1 LGFSLQS
8 PAGVGPVPL
17 GTRKLGFSPPDG
29 QQDTLWVFLEA
40 TQRKTVGTVIDA
52 LWADPAVAEAQAV
65 GNVF

>member
-40 TQRKTVGTVIDA
+40 TQLKTVRT
-52 LWADPAVAEAQAV
+52 AVTTLR
-65 GNVF
+65 